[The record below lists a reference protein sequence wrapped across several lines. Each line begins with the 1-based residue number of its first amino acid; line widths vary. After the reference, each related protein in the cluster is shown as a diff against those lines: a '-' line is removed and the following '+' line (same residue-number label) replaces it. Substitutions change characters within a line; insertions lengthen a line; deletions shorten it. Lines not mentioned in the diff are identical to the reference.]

1 MTDLEKQIIS
11 ALRLSEASAEALIDV
26 IRNYIGIARADM
38 IRSGLAEDIANDDTN
53 ALVRNV
59 IIKYVVSEMASVET
73 ERDKAR
79 TYYRIC
85 LDELRK
91 SYKCLIQ

>member
-1 MTDLEKQIIS
+1 MTDLEKQITS
-11 ALRLSEASAEALIDV
+11 ALRLSDASAEALIDV
-26 IRNYIGIARADM
+26 IRNNISIARADM

-59 IIKYVVSEMASVET
+59 IIKYVISEMASVET

-79 TYYRIC
+79 TYYKIC